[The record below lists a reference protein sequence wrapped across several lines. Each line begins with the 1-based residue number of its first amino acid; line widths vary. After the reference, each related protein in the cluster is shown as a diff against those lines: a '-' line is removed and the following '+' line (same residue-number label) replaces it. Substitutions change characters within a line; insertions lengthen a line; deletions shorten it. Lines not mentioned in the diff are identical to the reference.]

1 MTIPMKLGI
10 NLPKVPDKRIAEKHQ
25 LPSPIEPS
33 YFHRAALIYNPLARR
48 LRGRRVQKVEI
59 AMKLIRSYGLEVEA
73 YPTKGPNHAS
83 LLAREVLDSGCDLII
98 ACGGDGTINEVIRG
112 IAGSQ
117 GTLMIIPAGTSNVLA
132 KEVGLPSSITHSV
145 SLIRTGIVRRISLG
159 QVDGRHFALMA
170 GIGLDASVVSM
181 LSERL
186 KTFLGEGAF
195 WIEGFRQLF
204 AYSFSPFQIQIN
216 GKSRLATF
224 ALISKARYYGGGVQI
239 TGRANFFSDNFDVCL
254 FQSNNRWRYLYYL
267 WMILLRQHYKLPD
280 MQYLKART
288 IRLVGSPTIKIQV
301 DGELI
306 GHLPQN
312 VTIHRDALS
321 LLVPKP
327 KDHHHLTR

>member
-1 MTIPMKLGI
+1 MKLGT
-10 NLPKVPDKRIAEKHQ
+10 NLMKASDKRITANHQ
-25 LPSPIEPS
+25 LPSPIESP
-33 YFHRAALIYNPLARR
+33 YFYRAALIYNPLARR
-48 LRGRRVQKVEI
+48 LRGRLLHKIEI
-59 AMKLIRSYGLEVEA
+59 AMNLIRSCGLEVQA
-73 YPTKGPNHAS
+73 CPTKGPNHAS
-83 LLAREVLDSGCDLII
+83 LLARDALDSGCDLII

-117 GTLMIIPAGTSNVLA
+117 GTLMVIPAGTCNVLA
-132 KEVGLPSSITHSV
+132 KEVGLPSSIAHSV
-145 SLIRTGIVRRISLG
+145 SLIKTGIVRRISLG

-170 GIGLDASVVSM
+170 GIGLDASIVSM

-204 AYSFSPFQIQIN
+204 GYSFSSFQIQVD
-216 GKSRLATF
+216 GESRLATF

-280 MQYLKART
+280 MQYLKAHT

-301 DGELI
+301 DGEWI

-312 VTIHRDALS
+312 VTIHRNALS
-321 LLVPKP
+321 LLVPNSR
-327 KDHHHLTR
+327 DHHHLTQ